1 VVFIVSRTVSIVLPC
16 LNEEETLADCIA
28 EARRGVEALGPDYQA
43 EIVVVDNGSTDKTRD
58 VAERAGAHVISERR
72 RGYGSA
78 LGRGIKDATGEV
90 VVTGDADGSYRFDR
104 LGPLVEPVLAGADL
118 VVGSRLKGR
127 LEPGAMPWL
136 HRRLGTPV
144 LTFLVNRFFRTRI
157 SDVNCGQRALRRAAA
172 QALDLRA
179 AGMEFAS
186 EMVVKAALAGYRIEE
201 VPVDFRRDRRGHP
214 PHLRPWRDGWR
225 HLRFLLLLAPNI
237 VLVGPG
243 LSLLAVGAVLGGPA
257 WLGHPDFGGAAAFG
271 GAALVLTGA
280 QMVQV
285 GVLVKTWYHVEGF
298 YRRPYLE
305 RLFRYV
311 GFEIGLLAGAGIV
324 ILGVIAGVPL
334 LVAWHHELPV
344 SSGRV
349 AAALTFLVAGIQIIG
364 TSVLM
369 SVLGIRRRRG
379 V

>member
-1 VVFIVSRTVSIVLPC
+1 VPIVSRIVSIVLPC
-16 LNEEETLADCIA
+16 LNEAEALADCIA
-28 EARRGVEALGPDYQA
+28 DVRRGVEALGPGFEA
-43 EIVVVDNGSTDKTRD
+43 EILVVDNGSTDGSGEIAKQ
-58 VAERAGAHVISERR
+58 AGAKVISERR
-72 RGYGSA
+72 LGYGSA
-78 LGRGIKDATGEV
+78 LGRGIKEAAGEIV
-90 VVTGDADGSYRFDR
+90 ITGDADGSYRFDR
-104 LGPLVEPVLAGADL
+104 LALFVEPILAGADL
-118 VVGSRLKGR
+118 VVGSRLRGR
-127 LEPGAMPWL
+127 IEPGAMPWL

-144 LTFLVNRFFRTRI
+144 LTFLVNRFFGTRI
-157 SDVNCGQRALRRAAA
+157 SDVNCGQRALRRATA

-201 VPVDFRRDRRGHP
+201 VPVDFQPDRRSHP
-214 PHLRPWRDGWR
+214 PHLRTWRDGWR

-243 LSLLAVGAVLGGPA
+243 FSLLAVGAVLGGPA
-257 WLGHPDFGGAAAFG
+257 WLGHPAFGGAAAFG
-271 GAALVLTGA
+271 GAVLVLIGA

-285 GVLVKTWYHVEGF
+285 GILVKTWYHVEGF

-311 GFEIGLLAGAGIV
+311 GFEVGLLAGIGLLV
-324 ILGVIAGVPL
+324 IGGIAGVPL
-334 LVAWHHELPV
+334 LVAWHEELPV

-349 AAALTFLVAGIQIIG
+349 AASLTFLVAGIQVIG

-379 V
+379 